1 MTIPNPEKT
10 YAVGGFL
17 RRVTYYIFVS
27 QLYKLEHN
35 LIPTI
40 MNDNPLSDSNSN
52 SGHET
57 RSRKTVAFAKQK

>member
-1 MTIPNPEKT
+1 MTIPNSEKT

-17 RRVTYYIFVS
+17 RRVTYNIFVS

-35 LIPTI
+35 LIPA
-40 MNDNPLSDSNSN
+40 MMKNNPLSDSNSN

-57 RSRKTVAFAKQK
+57 RSGKTVAFAKQE